1 MGATLPSFPVT
12 KDFTWPPWL
21 LTYHLE
27 WLSDYVSQFPS
38 GLWLLICVLSD
49 FPQTKAFNLMYL
61 WATKPNQNRTKN
73 QTHHRTIMKE
83 QTKISCYLQVI
94 YIIILPTM
102 IGFYALTAV
111 FALLKVF
118 LTQKSIRTISFSI
131 HVYVMR
137 NTLTFHISKIINRIY
152 IIFFFKYQVK
162 I

>member
-1 MGATLPSFPVT
+1 
-12 KDFTWPPWL
+12 
-21 LTYHLE
+21 
-27 WLSDYVSQFPS
+27 
-38 GLWLLICVLSD
+38 
-49 FPQTKAFNLMYL
+49 
-61 WATKPNQNRTKN
+61 
-73 QTHHRTIMKE
+73 MKE

>member
-1 MGATLPSFPVT
+1 
-12 KDFTWPPWL
+12 
-21 LTYHLE
+21 
-27 WLSDYVSQFPS
+27 
-38 GLWLLICVLSD
+38 
-49 FPQTKAFNLMYL
+49 MYL

-137 NTLTFHISKIINRIY
+137 NTLTFHISKIINTIY
-152 IIFFFKYQVK
+152 IFFFQISSEDLKMVQNGTERQVSMCVK
-162 I
+162 IQVIWNILVFPNINQWEKYLMLAWSPHHPPQEG